1 VSVDVK
7 APEGARGWTA
17 TTGYIHEV
25 ADMPTRVEDGHVV
38 YTVSADGYVKGL
50 TAFTSTPLI
59 ALLRVETELVELR
72 EALLDIAEL
81 FAGRLAGGD
90 RS

>member
-1 VSVDVK
+1 MSVDVK

-25 ADMPTRVEDGHVV
+25 ADMPTHIEQGHYTLVVSERDGRVRISGTE
-38 YTVSADGYVKGL
+38 
-50 TAFTSTPLI
+50 TAPLS